1 MSNKP
6 KDRGS
11 RRFTRQRSGSG
22 QPLSPTSNLSQV
34 PRWSLSPY
42 EAEPEVHTRT
52 PGMQEAATTSRVIES
67 WLLEGKKDLERRKK
81 GVKIVLLGKFVFD
94 FRCG

>member
-1 MSNKP
+1 
-6 KDRGS
+6 
-11 RRFTRQRSGSG
+11 
-22 QPLSPTSNLSQV
+22 
-34 PRWSLSPY
+34 
-42 EAEPEVHTRT
+42 
-52 PGMQEAATTSRVIES
+52 MQEAATTSRVIES